1 MASAP
6 APFWGSIRADLAR
19 FREEGRGLRPLIR
32 GALSQGFQALVVYR
46 IFRWFHER
54 RIPTQPLRFV
64 AERFVEI
71 TTGISIPVQARVGPG
86 FRIHHFGGIV
96 FHPEV
101 VVGEGCTIYHGVTLG
116 DIGTESGA
124 PRIGDH
130 VMIGAGAKVLGPIE
144 VGDESRIGANAVVL
158 ISVPPGSVA
167 VGVPATIRTRHPDA
181 DSTMP
186 PASDRGRGGVGAY
199 R

>member
-1 MASAP
+1 MGSAP
-6 APFWGSIRADLAR
+6 AQLWRSIRADLAR
-19 FREEGRGLRPLIR
+19 FREEGHGLRPLVR
-32 GALSQGFQALVVYR
+32 GVLSQGFQALVVYR

-54 RIPTQPLRFV
+54 GIPTQPLRFV

-71 TTGISIPVQARVGPG
+71 TTGISIPVQARIGPG
-86 FRIHHFGGIV
+86 LRIHHFGGIV
-96 FHPEV
+96 FHPAT
-101 VVGEGCTIYHGVTLG
+101 VVGEGCTIYQGVTLG
-116 DIGTESGA
+116 DIGTDSGA
-124 PRIGDH
+124 PRIGDR

-144 VGDESRIGANAVVL
+144 VGNESRIGANAVVL
-158 ISVPPGSVA
+158 VSVPPSSVA
-167 VGVPATIRTRHPDA
+167 VGVPATVKARHAGA